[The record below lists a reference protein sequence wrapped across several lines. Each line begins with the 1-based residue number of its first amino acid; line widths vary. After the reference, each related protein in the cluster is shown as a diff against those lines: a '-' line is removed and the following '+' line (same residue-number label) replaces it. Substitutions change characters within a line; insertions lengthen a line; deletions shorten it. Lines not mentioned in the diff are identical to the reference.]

1 MPATLPDKLS
11 RCFGVSAVEEL
22 AKAGYV
28 TSWSVGTVGGKMA
41 SEVETAFG
49 RDVFVAADAD
59 DRNVD
64 RLLKRHLAKLM
75 GTR

>member
-1 MPATLPDKLS
+1 MPATLPDDLCQ
-11 RCFGVSAVEEL
+11 CFGVSAVEEL
-22 AKAGYV
+22 EKAGYV
-28 TSWSVGTVGGKMA
+28 TSWSIGTVGTKLA
-41 SEVETAFG
+41 SEIETAFG